1 MDSGEDKSF
10 HKKSAT
16 LDSILYSKHGAD
28 DDRKEHIYINIDE
41 VRML

>member
-1 MDSGEDKSF
+1 MDSGEDKSC

-28 DDRKEHIYINIDE
+28 DDQKEHTYIK